1 VKPHLSILKNLRPQR
16 QKGKLS
22 CISLLLRVECNSFS
36 RNDRVRLQ
44 GYFSLVC
51 HFSLGEDEPL
61 AAISLHI
68 KQNMAKASADYV
80 SVICEKHF
88 GSFFADVYTRLADP
102 SGSRVANWQVQ
113 LLKSYKLAV
122 PNVRG
127 FEKISGAVSK
137 TMMKDLIHGKL
148 CILIWSVVEEYI
160 IQALSALESNPLVF
174 GAGYTATVSIDDV
187 RRVLS
192 KILPAFGKT

>member
-1 VKPHLSILKNLRPQR
+1 
-16 QKGKLS
+16 
-22 CISLLLRVECNSFS
+22 
-36 RNDRVRLQ
+36 VRLQ
-44 GYFSLVC
+44 GYFSLAC
-51 HFSLGEDEPL
+51 HFSLGDGQDEPL

-68 KQNMAKASADYV
+68 KQNMAKVSADYV

-102 SGSRVANWQVQ
+102 SGARVTNWQVQ

-127 FEKISGAVSK
+127 FEKISEAVSK

-148 CILIWSVVEEYI
+148 CIPIWSMVEEYI

-192 KILPAFGKT
+192 KISRAFGKT